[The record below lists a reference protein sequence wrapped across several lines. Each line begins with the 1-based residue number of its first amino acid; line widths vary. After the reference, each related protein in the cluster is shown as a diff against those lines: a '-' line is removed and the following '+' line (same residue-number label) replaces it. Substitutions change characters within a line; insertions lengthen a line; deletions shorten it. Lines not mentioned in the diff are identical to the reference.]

1 MLATLSLVGQTRIS
15 GISGPVAD
23 SKDATIP
30 GASGTVTNEATS
42 VSQSGLTNDVGI
54 YAFSLFPV
62 ETYSVAVEQAD
73 FKKFQRTGN
82 ELNVNT
88 PNFVEQSFLT
98 CFDSNNLRR

>member
-1 MLATLSLVGQTRIS
+1 MLAALSLVGQTRVS

-42 VSQSGLTNDVGI
+42 VSQTRLPNDVGS
-54 YAFSLFPV
+54 YAFSSFPM
-62 ETYSVAVEQAD
+62 ETCTVTVEQAG

-82 ELNVNT
+82 ELKVNT
-88 PNFVEQSFLT
+88 TNFVEQSF
-98 CFDSNNLRR
+98 